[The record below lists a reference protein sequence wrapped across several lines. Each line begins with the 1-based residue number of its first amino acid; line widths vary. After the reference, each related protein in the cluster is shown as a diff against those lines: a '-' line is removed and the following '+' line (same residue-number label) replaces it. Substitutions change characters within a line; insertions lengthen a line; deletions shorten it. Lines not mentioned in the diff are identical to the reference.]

1 MIAEYDDLDAL
12 ALAALVRGKH
22 VSAAEVLETALDRIA
37 RRNPALNAL
46 VTPLFGSARGEV
58 AAGLPEGPFTG
69 VPFALKELVVS
80 VLGAPTT
87 AASQLYA
94 DAMPAS
100 DSEIV
105 ARLRRAGMVI
115 LGKTN
120 SSEFG
125 LAPATESAL
134 FGTTRNPWNTD
145 LSPGGSSGGAAA
157 MVAARMLPMAHATD
171 GAGSIRIPASCCG
184 LFGMKPTRG
193 RVSFGPEGA
202 EGLSGLAHQH
212 AVTRSVRDSAAL
224 LDVVA
229 GPMAGDPYSA
239 PKPERPFLRE
249 VDTPPGRLKIGFATA
264 APGGLDVDPACV
276 EAVHAAAR
284 LCESLGHEVQ
294 EARPEFN
301 AEVVFADFTTVFQVG
316 AATNVARRTGGGLPD
331 PGMLEPLTYAA
342 AERGLKIGAAD
353 YMLALGRLHREARR
367 VATFFDRY
375 DIWLTPTLTMPPRR
389 LGFFDTA
396 TGDVDTWFR
405 RLVAFI
411 PFTVLCNVTGQPA
424 MSVPLG
430 ESAEGLPI
438 GCHFAGRYGREDV
451 LFRLAG
457 ELETARPWAQRKP
470 PLSAQA

>member
-1 MIAEYDDLDAL
+1 MIAEYDNLDAL
-12 ALAALVRGKH
+12 ALSALVRGKH
-22 VSAAEVLETALDRIA
+22 VSAEEVLETALDRIA

-46 VTPLFGSARGEV
+46 VTPLFESARGEV

-87 AASQLYA
+87 AASRLYA
-94 DAMPAS
+94 DAMPAA

-105 ARLRRAGMVI
+105 TRLRQAGLVI

-134 FGTTRNPWNTD
+134 FGATRNPWNTD
-145 LSPGGSSGGAAA
+145 FSPGGSSGGAAA

-171 GAGSIRIPASCCG
+171 GGGSIRIPASCCG
-184 LFGMKPTRG
+184 LFGLKPTRG

-229 GPMAGDPYSA
+229 GPMAGDPYTA
-239 PKPERPFLRE
+239 PKPERPFLQE
-249 VDTPPGRLKIGFATA
+249 VDTPPGRLKIGFTTA
-264 APGGLDVDPACV
+264 ALGGFDIDPDCI

-284 LCESLGHEVQ
+284 LCESLGHGVQ

-316 AATNVARRTGGGLPD
+316 AAANVARRTGGGLPD

-342 AERGLKIGAAD
+342 AARGQKIGAAD
-353 YMLALGRLHREARR
+353 YMLAVSRLHREARR
-367 VATFFDRY
+367 VAAFFERY

-389 LGFFDTA
+389 LGFFSTA

-405 RLVAFI
+405 SVVAFMS
-411 PFTVLCNVTGQPA
+411 FTALCNITGQPA
-424 MSVPLG
+424 ASLPLHWND
-430 ESAEGLPI
+430 AGLPI
-438 GCHFAGRYGREDV
+438 GCQFSARYGDEAT
-451 LFRLAG
+451 LFQLSSQ
-457 ELETARPWAQRKP
+457 LEQAQPWKQRKP
-470 PLSAQA
+470 PDLND

>member
-1 MIAEYDDLDAL
+1 MITEYDDLDAL
-12 ALAALVRGKH
+12 ALAALVRSKQ
-22 VSAAEVLETALDRIA
+22 VSASEVLETALNRIA

-46 VTPLFGSARGEV
+46 VTPLFESARGEV

-80 VLGAPTT
+80 VLGAPST
-87 AASQLYA
+87 AASRLYA

-105 ARLRRAGMVI
+105 TRLRRAGLVI

-134 FGTTRNPWNTD
+134 FGATRNPWNTD

-157 MVAARMLPMAHATD
+157 MVAARMLPMTHATD
-171 GAGSIRIPASCCG
+171 GGGSIRIPASCCG
-184 LFGMKPTRG
+184 LFGLKPTRG
-193 RVSFGPEGA
+193 RISFGPEGG

-224 LDVVA
+224 LDIVA

-239 PKPERPFLRE
+239 PKPERPFLQE
-249 VDTPPGRLKIGFATA
+249 VGAPPGRLRIGFATA
-264 APGGLDVDPACV
+264 APGGFDVDPACI

-301 AEVVFADFTTVFQVG
+301 ADLVFADFTTVFQVG
-316 AATNVARRTGGGLPD
+316 AAANVARRTGGGLPD
-331 PGMLEPLTYAA
+331 PGLLEPLTYAA
-342 AERGLKIGAAD
+342 AERGQKIGAAD

-367 VATFFDRY
+367 VATFFERY
-375 DIWLTPTLTMPPRR
+375 DIWLTPTLTMPPRP

-396 TGDVDTWFR
+396 TGDVDSWFR
-405 RLVAFI
+405 RVVAFI
-411 PFTVLCNVTGQPA
+411 PFTVLCNITGQPA
-424 MSVPLG
+424 ANLPLHWNDAGLPLG
-430 ESAEGLPI
+430 
-438 GCHFAGRYGREDV
+438 CQFAARYGEEAT
-451 LFRLAG
+451 LFRLSAQ
-457 ELETARPWAQRKP
+457 LEQAQPWQQRKP
-470 PLSAQA
+470 PGLKD